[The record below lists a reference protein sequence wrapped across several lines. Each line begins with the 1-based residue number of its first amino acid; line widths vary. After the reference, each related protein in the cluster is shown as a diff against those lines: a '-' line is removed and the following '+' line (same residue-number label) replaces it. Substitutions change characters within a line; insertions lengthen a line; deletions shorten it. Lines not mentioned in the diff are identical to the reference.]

1 MGDKLPIFW
10 ALFDATTD
18 LPYLKKMLPENVLA
32 IFDNESDVKAVKL
45 SNSGTDYK
53 AVYITSCSKYDA
65 LLAENAVLKTAYE
78 ETEKTLMSLYN
89 LILPKLRAENA
100 ELVAALE
107 FVGAKVKSS
116 GRCHPGAVQYLLA
129 EGLEAVDAALAKHR
143 GDK

>member
-53 AVYITSCSKYDA
+53 AVYITSCAKYDA
-65 LLAENAVLKTAYE
+65 
-78 ETEKTLMSLYN
+78 
-89 LILPKLRAENA
+89 LRAENA
-100 ELVAALE
+100 EIVGLMRNIHRALPTTRCADLHHSKADRHAYNEVCKPLERYMAAQ
-107 FVGAKVKSS
+107 A
-116 GRCHPGAVQYLLA
+116 AI
-129 EGLEAVDAALAKHR
+129 DAALAKHR
-143 GDK
+143 GE